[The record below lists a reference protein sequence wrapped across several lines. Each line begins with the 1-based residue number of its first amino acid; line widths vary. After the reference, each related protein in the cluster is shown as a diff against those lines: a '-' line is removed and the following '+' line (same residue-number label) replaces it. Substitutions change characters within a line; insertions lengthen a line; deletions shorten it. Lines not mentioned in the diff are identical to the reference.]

1 MRQHYGTNKD
11 APFFFLRE
19 RFWHCQ
25 GSYLCPKIEDMRVIS
40 FSMIRDFIAKH
51 ADADVPL
58 RDWYKRVTNADWNT
72 FADMK
77 QTFNTVDYVGN
88 DRYVFDIKGNNYR
101 VVAIVLFVNKKVYM
115 RFVGTHD
122 EYDKIRDIKNI

>member
-1 MRQHYGTNKD
+1 
-11 APFFFLRE
+11 
-19 RFWHCQ
+19 
-25 GSYLCPKIEDMRVIS
+25 MRVIS
-40 FSMIRDFIAKH
+40 FSIIRDFIAKH

-58 RDWYKRVTNADWNT
+58 RDWYKRVTKADWNT